1 MVGKWVKLCP
11 LCANAQGPCPAVLG
25 SLSFPPQSQEPPL
38 YLVLLS
44 LYQPPWS
51 FPICDKAA
59 SVFQSPSVSTVWIC
73 YRALCHIPGPTTEP
87 LSFMEFSG
95 LCRILLGRGII
106 LARFPRAPPDF
117 PVIFRIVILVLL
129 GFAVCNINTVWCWS
143 DAPAHP
149 WDSSPPSLSWAEV
162 QAQLP
167 CSPPVPCSVQASLLL
182 SPHPISHREFPTQA
196 KGKRCSRFELGPASV
211 SQPPTLSSTLKI
223 SGGS

>member
-1 MVGKWVKLCP
+1 MRGNGGEMGQTVSP
-11 LCANAQGPCPAVLG
+11 LCQCSGSLPCSPGVTQSPSPALG

-129 GFAVCNINTVWCWS
+129 GFAVYVTSTPCGAGVMLLPIPGTPHLHPFPGLRFRLS
-143 DAPAHP
+143 FPAPPCPLLCPTLPPALP
-149 WDSSPPSLSWAEV
+149 SSHFPKRIPN
-162 QAQLP
+162 
-167 CSPPVPCSVQASLLL
+167 AS
-182 SPHPISHREFPTQA
+182 
-196 KGKRCSRFELGPASV
+196 KGKTL
-211 SQPPTLSSTLKI
+211 QPV
-223 SGGS
+223 